1 MTILAN
7 KNQVQEKKE
16 NKGKVYHNPLQT
28 LWGKILI
35 WTLCLAMVLGIVIAL
50 IWNIVDNFGNV

>member
-1 MTILAN
+1 MAN

-16 NKGKVYHNPLQT
+16 NKGKVYYNPLQT